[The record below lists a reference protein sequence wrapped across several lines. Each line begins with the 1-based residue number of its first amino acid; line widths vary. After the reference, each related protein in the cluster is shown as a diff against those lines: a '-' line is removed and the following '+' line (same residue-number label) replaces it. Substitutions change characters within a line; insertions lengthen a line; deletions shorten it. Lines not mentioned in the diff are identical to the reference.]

1 MGRRVKHRAYG
12 IAGSYIGVQTP
23 ELARHLTTLRWEYN
37 GGKQRWWKNQRNG
50 FYTIGKNRESVLVAG
65 FTK

>member
-1 MGRRVKHRAYG
+1 MLTVYLAAYG

-23 ELARHLTTLRWEYN
+23 ELARHLTTLRWEYI
-37 GGKQRWWKNQRNG
+37 GGNQRWWKNQRNG
-50 FYTIGKNRESVLVAG
+50 FYTVGKNRESVLVAG